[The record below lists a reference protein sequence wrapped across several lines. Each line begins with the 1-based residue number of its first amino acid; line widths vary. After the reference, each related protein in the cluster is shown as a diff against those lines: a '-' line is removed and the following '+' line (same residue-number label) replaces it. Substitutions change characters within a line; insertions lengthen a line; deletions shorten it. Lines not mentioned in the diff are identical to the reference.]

1 MPGSEVLDVPF
12 GNKGNV
18 KISVNTSVMVT
29 LTRTCVLAS
38 IPKLVAQVGVCL
50 ATKVVSLG
58 PGRAHEE
65 GRLGLLCTQAV
76 KMPNIVSFRAVIRTC
91 AAFLGYKMRPSSIIT
106 TTTIVIIII
115 IIITIVIFY
124 LLKASM
130 VFYSSII

>member
-1 MPGSEVLDVPF
+1 
-12 GNKGNV
+12 
-18 KISVNTSVMVT
+18 MVT
-29 LTRTCVLAS
+29 LTCVLAS
-38 IPKLVAQVGVCL
+38 TPKLVAQVGVCL

-106 TTTIVIIII
+106 TTTTIVIIIIII